1 MSRRNAREVAV
12 KIIFQNEFID
22 QRLMTEETGGE
33 HVDAESMLAMYLNS
47 IPEAERDKIETAYVL
62 KILEGVPQAVS
73 EIDALILANSKDW
86 SLDRMAK
93 MDLAILRVAIFE
105 IKYMPDIPVSVSI
118 NEAVEL
124 AKMYGQDESA
134 GFINGV
140 LAKFV
145 EKAE

>member
-22 QRLMTEETGGE
+22 QRLMTEVNGGAC
-33 HVDAESMLAMYLNS
+33 VDAESMLAMYLHS
-47 IPEAERDKIETAYVL
+47 ISEDERNKIETAYVL

-73 EIDALILANSKDW
+73 EIDALILAHSKDW

-93 MDLAILRVAIFE
+93 MDLAILRVAIYE
-105 IKYMPDIPVSVSI
+105 MKYMPDIPVSVSI

-124 AKMYGQDESA
+124 AKQFSYPEAAS
-134 GFINGV
+134 FINGV
-140 LAKFV
+140 LGSV
-145 EKAE
+145 SRT